1 MSILK
6 NNWHWMLFALTIF
19 GGIGVV
25 LFTQLNTDTEPKT
38 VYKLP
43 SEETLQNIREKSA
56 AQKAQEADGEKRPPP
71 AGETYETGYWHGDH
85 WHRTAPSQKSPQTPK
100 VTADGVVHA
109 PGTLIGNKAF
119 WNKYWK
125 DRGLEPPDGDWT
137 WATDGKGNYY
147 KSYKGQFTPFEIKT
161 KIGYAPTLEQYQQMQ
176 KLHAE
181 WHRAKNKGYT
191 AEVQRLEAEMATL
204 REASQGELPTYAGGV
219 YQGRVGESPE
229 EAKRNGRIQ
238 RAAVLRQ
245 LYREYGLEHLMP
257 LTE

>member
-1 MSILK
+1 MSRKVYWGFAALILLLIAAAGFIYWQWSEVAQLKEELAQDEEILEDK
-6 NNWHWMLFALTIF
+6 NKPITKN
-19 GGIGVV
+19 
-25 LFTQLNTDTEPKT
+25 D
-38 VYKLP
+38 LP
-43 SEETLQNIREKSA
+43 PLRPA
-56 AQKAQEADGEKRPPP
+56 DPQKQPPP
-71 AGETYETGYWHGDH
+71 GESSETGHWDGDH
-85 WHRTAPSQKSPQTPK
+85 WHRTAPLPKSPQTPK
-100 VTADGVVHA
+100 ATADGVVHI

-119 WNKYWK
+119 WDKYWK

-161 KIGYAPTLEQYQQMQ
+161 KIGYAPTLEQYQRMQ

-181 WHRAKNKGYT
+181 WHRAKNKGNT
-191 AEVQRLEAEMATL
+191 AAVQRLEAEMATL

-219 YQGRVGESPE
+219 YKGRVGESPE
-229 EAKRNGRIQ
+229 EARRNSRIQ